1 MEAVKMTREKAIDIL
16 EGIVRGTESNDLYDA
31 IRMATEALKA
41 QEPEVECKA
50 CMVHYPEEG

>member
-1 MEAVKMTREKAIDIL
+1 MNREKAIDIL

-41 QEPEVECKA
+41 QEPEAECEA
-50 CMVHYPEEG
+50 CMVHYPEDEE

>member
-1 MEAVKMTREKAIDIL
+1 MTRGKAIDIL

-41 QEPEVECKA
+41 QEPEEDYCEA
-50 CMVHYPEEG
+50 CQIHYPEDNEA